1 MTWWAVPF
9 IAAHRVV
16 LTLVANLHTG
26 VVAVIDLEVASVW
39 RSRRPGLGELAL
51 HLLLHLRAEASLLW
65 QTLPALELLAWH
77 GTELR
82 VVEFTVG
89 EW

>member
-16 LTLVANLHTG
+16 LTLVANLHAG
-26 VVAVIDLEVASVW
+26 VIAVIHLKVTCVW

-65 QTLPALELLAWH
+65 QTLPAWELLARH

-82 VVEFTVG
+82 VVEVAVG